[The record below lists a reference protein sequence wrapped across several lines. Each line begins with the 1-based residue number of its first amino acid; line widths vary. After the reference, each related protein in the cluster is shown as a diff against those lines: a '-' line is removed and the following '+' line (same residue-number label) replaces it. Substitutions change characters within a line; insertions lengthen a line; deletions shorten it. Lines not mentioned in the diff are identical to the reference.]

1 MINLPFA
8 TTQPSPAEVA
18 APKKHVSPRREDS
31 DFSDIYDDVDR
42 EDTRPSGDVNDA
54 RSTDDTPSEDTADSG
69 DSTTPREGR
78 PDGETTENDAPQ
90 DADFAATEVAEASTE
105 DTEPAL
111 RSEERRAPTG
121 TSENA
126 AMLRLDGQTGRQAA
140 TSASTEGDTR
150 QSEPQI
156 VTKTDKPVVQD
167 IDTGPQPAPKGDVEK
182 LQRVA
187 EAEEGLDPM
196 QVTVRNKTAQTA
208 TTATQ
213 ALAAAAPVQTG
224 AERRGLIQPVAEVPA
239 AETVEVKP
247 DTSAPTGPT
256 ATQQMQAKAIV
267 EQVQAG
273 VQPIQLKTAEVSTL
287 QTVDSALAA
296 AIEESSARSILSPQ
310 EAVSQARLANSAP
323 NPAYVVRQIAD
334 AVKMSDK
341 SLIELAMDPPELGK
355 VRMSLSE
362 SSGVMTVSI
371 AAENQATTELM
382 RRHIDMLRKDFM
394 EMGYENVSFSFEQNS
409 SDSSQQ
415 NAQSGGSLGNGA
427 GMAQAD
433 GAPLIDP
440 DMIASQQAAAT
451 TLPGGGIDIRL

>member
-1 MINLPFA
+1 MLNLPFA

-31 DFSDIYDDVDR
+31 DFSDVYEDVDR

-54 RSTDDTPSEDTADSG
+54 RSTDETPSEDTTDRG
-69 DSTTPREGR
+69 DSSPSREGR
-78 PDGETTENDAPQ
+78 PDRENTENDAPE
-90 DADFAATEVAEASTE
+90 DADFAATEVAEAPTE
-105 DTEPAL
+105 DAEPAL

-208 TTATQ
+208 ATAQ
-213 ALAAAAPVQTG
+213 ALAAGHLNGTT
-224 AERRGLIQPVAEVPA
+224 ERRGLIQPVAEVPA

-273 VQPIQLKTAEVSTL
+273 VQPIQLKAAEVSTV
-287 QTVDSALAA
+287 QTVDSTLAA

-394 EMGYENVSFSFEQNS
+394 EMGYENVSFSFEQNG

-415 NAQSGGSLGNGA
+415 NAQSGGSFGNGA